1 MATNDVFLRPDAGD
15 GTNGVRLRPD
25 AADSAGAV
33 TGTIAWTQAGDTWAL
48 TGAARVSGTAAI
60 VQADDTWALTGAARV
75 TGTIAFTQEQDT
87 WAATAA
93 VLVTGTISWTQSDD
107 TWAVEGTV
115 ADASPVAQPGY
126 DGGSYARQRGLG
138 RFGPP
143 RTQRLRHAVVP
154 EERVFV
160 GKSRAQV
167 LELQLLLLG

>member
-1 MATNDVFLRPDAGD
+1 MSQKDIKLYQGSASPKDIVLRALEAAPLQARNTIYLYEGHATPKNVILRNPAAVPAAG
-15 GTNGVRLRPD
+15 
-25 AADSAGAV
+25 S
-33 TGTIAWTQAGDTWAL
+33 
-48 TGAARVSGTAAI
+48 
-60 VQADDTWALTGAARV
+60 V
-75 TGTIAFTQEQDT
+75 TGTIAFTQEQNT

-93 VLVTGTISWTQSDD
+93 VLVAGTISWTQSDD

-115 ADASPVAQPGY
+115 VDATPAAQPGY

-143 RTQRLRHAVVP
+143 RTQRLRHAVAP